1 MIYIAS
7 LSICL
12 LFGSFFTFCA
22 AYRYKRIT
30 IEVRLRTYTDYEDD
44 SEKIDISDKNS
55 KNS

>member
-7 LSICL
+7 LSFCL

-30 IEVRLRTYTDYEDD
+30 LEVRLRTYTDYEDD